1 MLELRLMEP
10 KPLEDNKFES
20 GCTALFEASK
30 TRKAIELK
38 LHFDAIMMVGHTNT
52 AKRVQDEH

>member
-1 MLELRLMEP
+1 MLELGLMEP

-38 LHFDAIMMVGHTNT
+38 LHFDAIVMVGHTST
-52 AKRVQDEH
+52 A